1 MKLKHAETLHSKD
14 PRVPYYVIRRQ
25 IKMYLI
31 TIGLLLTSGL
41 KCDAARSE
49 CAII

>member
-1 MKLKHAETLHSKD
+1 MKLKHAETLHDKD
-14 PRVPYYVIRRQ
+14 PRVPHYVIRRQ
-25 IKMYLI
+25 IKMYLM